1 MSDSKTPLRPW
12 VHGLFAATITGLGN
26 GITLALAS
34 AAFDIFKDFKGLA
47 TATITTT
54 LVSVAAYLKQS
65 PLPYYD
71 FEGGEVKSPVLSVNK
86 ATLLVL
92 MAMCLP
98 SCVLN
103 TSGRVDIPATT
114 QNAAPYLR
122 PAASAI
128 GVGLLLV
135 TKDNESK
142 EERAKWLF
150 TVATIIH
157 PFGSDIAPS
166 VEKMREALMFITPQ
180 STDDLVQVV
189 ISVSGLYAS
198 VRERLGSDT
207 KAILFALE
215 QIALGLEDAASPY
228 VKVKGS

>member
-1 MSDSKTPLRPW
+1 M
-12 VHGLFAATITGLGN
+12 
-26 GITLALAS
+26 LALAS

-47 TATITTT
+47 AATITAT
-54 LVSVAAYLKQS
+54 LTSVAAYLKQS

-71 FEGGEVKSPVLSVNK
+71 FEGGDEKSPIGSVSKTVL
-86 ATLLVL
+86 LLVVGL
-92 MAMCLP
+92 SLS

-103 TSGRVDIPATT
+103 TTTGKVDIPATT
-114 QNAAPYLR
+114 QSAAPYLR

-135 TKDNESK
+135 TKENESK

-150 TVATIIH
+150 TIATIIH
-157 PFGSDIAPS
+157 PFGSDTAPTA
-166 VEKMREALMFITPQ
+166 ERMRAALMFITPQ
-180 STDDLVQVV
+180 ATDDLVQVV
-189 ISVSGLYAS
+189 ISVTGLYAS
-198 VRERLGSDT
+198 VREQLGSDT
-207 KAILFALE
+207 KAILSALE